1 MNFIAD
7 TLVTFG
13 LLKRDLD
20 YHLLRA
26 AMVIIFAWFGY
37 DKWFESEI
45 RGTAAHNHP
54 RPVYLLDDSGFGHSR
69 HRHFSRRLRMDLWH
83 VAASGFLEQE
93 SGHARRPRFDLH
105 LHRSLH
111 GHAVRS

>member
-1 MNFIAD
+1 MNAIAQ
-7 TLVTFG
+7 LLGRSG

-26 AMVIIFAWFGY
+26 AMVIIFAW
-37 DKWFESEI
+37 
-45 RGTAAHNHP
+45 

-105 LHRSLH
+105 LHRYLH